1 MAITVDSQDVSDAEE
16 FIVSFLNDRIDD
28 GDYTEGA
35 LLRDLSVKAISYV
48 FAYLR
53 KTDAQIRVRQS
64 LLTVEETDTT
74 DDEEAA
80 DDAIDAILSNWLI
93 SRNQGKFVYIT
104 GYGFASERVDIN
116 VPAETVFYKT
126 ASLSFLLN
134 NSGDD
139 LHIPAEDLIAQFD
152 SSGEIT
158 GYTFRIPLVSQDPG
172 TSFNIEPGRFVS
184 FDQFN
189 PYVTHVETLEK
200 AAGGDD
206 IESST
211 DFIDRSKT
219 VVTVRN
225 LINARSVD
233 TVLRDTFENLN
244 AVSTI
249 GMGDVEMIRDRVVEQ
264 ATGLTLHVGG
274 HQDVF
279 VDLNLV
285 ETSFVGVVGARFA
298 RPDGVIAVFRDPTYA
313 DYDAVSNP
321 TGHKFTDA
329 DPVTGKTIKA
339 GMALRI
345 WVGLPIGPRDFI
357 IREVRDTELH
367 ISERVPFPTATD
379 ELGTYVSW
387 SVGSEMPNYREVV
400 GLGTPESFIT
410 TGETSKQVQNP
421 GRVVLPG
428 GPIYRIK
435 DVTIADRSDP
445 DANPD
450 DGLVHFTTRV
460 NVAPVEEVAPDN
472 QYQVVVHNPEAHQ
485 SEISFAELIVGPDT
499 DLDKYDDKT
508 LKITYDT
515 LAGFD
520 PISTK
525 VRNRQ
530 DRISGANPLVRGYH
544 PAYLRFALEYNL
556 RRDADEEVDEETAV
570 QDLVTYINTYPA
582 TEVLDVSTIIGA
594 FRENYPQVGR
604 VYPFTV
610 EYELY
615 APDGRVILF
624 ETTEDITVP
633 RDVAKLEALL
643 VDPYTESESLLDPV
657 DYGIGDD
664 VIRYFTTVDDI
675 TIQERAE

>member
-1 MAITVDSQDVSDAEE
+1 MSITVDSQDVSDAEE
-16 FIVSFLNDRIDD
+16 FIVSFLSDRIDD

-64 LLTVEETDTT
+64 LLTVEETDTS

-93 SRNQGKFVYIT
+93 SRNQGKFVYLLA
-104 GYGFASERVDIN
+104 YGFSTERVDMNI
-116 VPAETVFYKT
+116 PAETTFYKT
-126 ASLSFLLN
+126 ASLAFLLN
-134 NSGDD
+134 NEGDD
-139 LHIPAEDLIAQFD
+139 LHVPAEDLIAQFD
-152 SSGEIT
+152 STGEIT

-172 TSFNIEPGRFVS
+172 DDFNIEPGRFVS
-184 FDQFN
+184 FDQFS

-200 AAGGDD
+200 ASGGDD
-206 IESST
+206 IETST

-219 VVTVRN
+219 VVTIRN

-233 TVLRDTFENLN
+233 AVLRDTFEDLN
-244 AVSTI
+244 QVSTV
-249 GMGDVEMIRDRVVEQ
+249 GMGDTEMIRDRVVEQ

-274 HQDVF
+274 HQDMF
-279 VDLNLV
+279 LDLSTV
-285 ETSFVGVVGARFA
+285 ETSFVGVVGARFE
-298 RPDGVIAVFRDPTYA
+298 RPDGVISVFRDETYA
-313 DYDAVSNP
+313 DYDADTNP
-321 TGHKFTDA
+321 GGHKFTDP
-329 DPVTGKTIKA
+329 DPITGKTILP

-345 WVGLPIGPRDFI
+345 WVGLPISARDFI
-357 IREVRDTELH
+357 IREVRDTEIH
-367 ISERVPFPTATD
+367 VSERVPFPTATD
-379 ELGTYVSW
+379 TAGTYVSW
-387 SVGSEMPNYREVV
+387 SVGSEMPNYRDVV
-400 GLGTPESFIT
+400 GTGTPDNFIT

-428 GPIYRIK
+428 GPVYRIK

-460 NVAPVEEVAPDN
+460 NVAPTSQVAPDN
-472 QYQVVVHNPEAHQ
+472 EYQVTVHNPEAHQ

-499 DLDKYDDKT
+499 DLDKYDGKT
-508 LKITYDT
+508 IKVTYDT
-515 LAGFD
+515 LAGFA
-520 PISTK
+520 PISDK

-530 DRISGANPLVRGYH
+530 DRISGANPLARGFH

-556 RRDADEEVDEETAV
+556 RRDAEETVDEEEAT
-570 QDLVTYINTYPA
+570 QNLVTFINTYPA

-604 VYPFTV
+604 VFPFTV
-610 EYELY
+610 EYDLHV
-615 APDGRVILF
+615 PDGRVVQF
-624 ETTEDITVP
+624 ETTEDIIVP
-633 RDVAKLEALL
+633 RDVSKLRTLL
-643 VDPYTESESLLDPV
+643 VDPDTESESLLDPV
-657 DYGIGDD
+657 EYGIGDD
-664 VIRYFTTVDDI
+664 VIRYFTAVDDI
-675 TIQERAE
+675 TVQERAE